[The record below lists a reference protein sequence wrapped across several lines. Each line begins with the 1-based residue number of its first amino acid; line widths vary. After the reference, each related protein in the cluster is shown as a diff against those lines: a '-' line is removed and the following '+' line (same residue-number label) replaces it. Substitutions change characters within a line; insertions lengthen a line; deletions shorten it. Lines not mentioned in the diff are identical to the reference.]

1 MLLPRSRFR
10 ISNLM
15 HSTPDIPGTSPV
27 IDNPNPGGDQGMDP
41 YGPSTDTKKPGDK
54 LPPPDVKPQPTE

>member
-1 MLLPRSRFR
+1 
-10 ISNLM
+10 M

-41 YGPSTDTKKPGDK
+41 YGPGTDEQKPI
-54 LPPPDVKPQPTE
+54 PAPAPDVKPKPTE

>member
-1 MLLPRSRFR
+1 
-10 ISNLM
+10 M
-15 HSTPDIPGTSPV
+15 HSTPDLPGTSPV

-54 LPPPDVKPQPTE
+54 LPPPDAKPQPTE